1 MAELIMN
8 KNIKDEKELTCPYG
22 FSPTLIILCC
32 LVFLGG
38 ILGFLFRD
46 NNQKVVEEAPVFI
59 FSQGSFLVP
68 FSNPANPPLRVV
80 RTINTIITAYSSTPG
95 QTDDSPFITASNKDV
110 RDGII
115 ANNYF
120 PFGTQ
125 LRIPELYGDKIFVVE
140 DRMSW
145 KKGNYHFDIWF
156 SDYGQALAFG
166 AERTH
171 IEILGR

>member
-1 MAELIMN
+1 MT
-8 KNIKDEKELTCPYG
+8 KNIKDEKEINCPYS
-22 FSPTLIILCC
+22 FSPTLTILCC
-32 LVFLGG
+32 LVLLGG
-38 ILGFLFRD
+38 MLNSFLFRD
-46 NNQKVVEEAPVFI
+46 NNQEVVEEAPVFL
-59 FSQGSFLVP
+59 FSQGSFLV
-68 FSNPANPPLRVV
+68 SLTNPANPPLKVV

-95 QTDDSPFITASNKDV
+95 QTDDTPFITASNKDV

-125 LRIPELYGDKIFVVE
+125 LRIPELYGDKVFVVE
-140 DRMSW
+140 DRMSR

-156 SDYGQALAFG
+156 PDYNQALAFG
-166 AERTH
+166 AELTH